1 MTTHEKWKAIP
12 GCEGF
17 YEVSDRGRVRS
28 LDRIV
33 ALGRRRKGQFLSP
46 DRGHR
51 GHLQV
56 TLYKNGKRE
65 RIFVHRLVL
74 QAFVGACPSG
84 MEACHWNDI
93 PDDNRL
99 ENLRWDTPSAN
110 RHDSLRNGRHY
121 NANKTHCHRGH
132 EYTAENTYVP
142 PSGERQCR
150 ECRRVRDRAYWRANS
165 EKINAERRE
174 RYLKA
179 LHQIEVQS

>member
-1 MTTHEKWKAIP
+1 MTTHENWKAIP
-12 GCEGF
+12 GYEGF
-17 YEVSDRGRVRS
+17 YEVSDQGRVRS

-33 ALGRRRKGQFLSP
+33 AHGRSRKGQFLSP

-65 RIFVHRLVL
+65 RMFVHRLVL
-74 QAFVGACPSG
+74 LAFIGPCPEG

-93 PDDNRL
+93 SDDNRL

-121 NANKTHCHRGH
+121 NANKTKCPRGH
-132 EYTAENTYVP
+132 VYVPENTYVE
-142 PSGERQCR
+142 PSGKRQCR
-150 ECRRVRDRAYWRANS
+150 ECGRIRDREYYRLNA
-165 EKINAERRE
+165 EKIKANVRRSK
-174 RYLKA
+174 RKA
-179 LHQIEVQS
+179 VLA